1 MRRTHVE
8 DGLNALQITR
18 VLRIDRK
25 TVTKYLAA
33 DAFPERGRHS
43 APPSIL
49 APYQE
54 HLNARWAEGE
64 RSALVLYREIRAR
77 GYSRSSRPVSRWAQ
91 SRRTEPHPR
100 TPRKYLTALREP
112 AGAMPRRGQL
122 PSTRKLAWL
131 LVRDPDGLD
140 TFEAAVLAHVRQD
153 VEVAR
158 LHDLA
163 RSYNR
168 MVREKRPGDLDDWL
182 EASRTSGVSGLA
194 SFADGLSRDYAA
206 VRAALVEPWS
216 SGQAEGQINRLK
228 MLKRQMY
235 GRAGFELL
243 RKRVLCATW
252 SHKVRES
259 RRSGF
264 TP

>member
-1 MRRTHVE
+1 MSAASRDRHHARYIEVRRLHAE
-8 DGLNALQITR
+8 EGLNALQITR

-33 DAFPERGRHS
+33 DTFPERGRHS
-43 APPSIL
+43 VPPSIL

-64 RSALVLYREIRAR
+64 RSALVLYREIQAL
-77 GYSRSSRPVSRWAQ
+77 GYSRSSRPVSRWVQ
-91 SRRTEPHPR
+91 GRRTEPHPR
-100 TPRKYLTALREP
+100 TPRKYLAALREP
-112 AGAMPRRGQL
+112 AEGTPRRGRL

-131 LVRDPDGLD
+131 LVRDPEGLD
-140 TFEAAVLAHVRQD
+140 TSEAAVLAHLRQD
-153 VEVAR
+153 AEVAR

-168 MVREKRPGDLDDWL
+168 MVREKRLDDLDGWL
-182 EASRTSGVSGLA
+182 EASRTSGISALA
-194 SFADGLSRDYAA
+194 GFADGLSRDYAA
-206 VRAALVEPWS
+206 VRAALAEPWS

-228 MLKRQMY
+228 MIKRQMY

-243 RKRVLCATW
+243 RKRVLCAT
-252 SHKVRES
+252 
-259 RRSGF
+259 
-264 TP
+264 